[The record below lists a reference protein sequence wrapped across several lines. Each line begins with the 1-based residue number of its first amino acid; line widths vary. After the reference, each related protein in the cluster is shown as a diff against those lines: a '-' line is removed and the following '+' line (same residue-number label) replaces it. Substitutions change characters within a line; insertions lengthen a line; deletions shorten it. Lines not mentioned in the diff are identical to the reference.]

1 MSDKVRGVAANQKLR
16 TVRLYGIAGQR
27 FGRVHRFAV
36 SSTAEAMRA
45 LCSQVVG
52 FKKFLINAKDNGLT
66 FAVFNGKRNLD
77 ANELA
82 HPVGGEE
89 IRIAPI
95 IVGSKNSGLFTTI
108 LGTALAVVGVVTSEY
123 GGGFLIGIGAS
134 MALGG
139 VVQMLSPQQVGLA
152 SSSGPDNGTS
162 YYFNGAV
169 NSNAQGDCVPIGYGR
184 MRVGSKVAS
193 ASISAVDQ

>member
-1 MSDKVRGVAANQKLR
+1 MTEKLR
-16 TVRLYGIAGQR
+16 TIRLYGIAGTK
-27 FGRVHRFAV
+27 FGRVHRLAV

-45 LCSQVVG
+45 LRVVVPG
-52 FKKFLINAKDNGLT
+52 FEKFMMNARDNGLT
-66 FAVFNGKRNLD
+66 FAVFNGKHNLSES
-77 ANELA
+77 ELA
-82 HPVGGEE
+82 YPVGNDD

-108 LGTALAVVGVVTSEY
+108 LGTALAVVGVVTSEF

-139 VVQMLSPQQVGLA
+139 VVQMLSPQQSGLA
-152 SSSGPDNGTS
+152 SNSGPDNGTS

-184 MRVGSKVAS
+184 MRVGSKVIS
-193 ASISAVDQ
+193 ASISAADQ

>member
-1 MSDKVRGVAANQKLR
+1 MSDKVRGIAANQKLR
-16 TVRLYGIAGQR
+16 TVRLYGIAGSR
-27 FGRVHRFAV
+27 FGRVHRLAV
-36 SSTAEAMRA
+36 SSTREAMRA
-45 LCSQVVG
+45 LCVIVPG
-52 FKKFLINAKDNGLT
+52 FEKFLMNAKDNGLT

-77 ANELA
+77 QDGLA
-82 HPVGGEE
+82 HPVGSED

-95 IVGSKNSGLFTTI
+95 IIGSKNSGLFSTI

-123 GGGFLIGIGAS
+123 GGGFLVGIGAS

-152 SSSGPDNGTS
+152 SSSGPNNGTS

-169 NSNAQGDCVPIGYGR
+169 NSNAMGDCVPVGYGR
-184 MRVGSKVAS
+184 MQVGSKVIS
-193 ASISAVDQ
+193 ASITASDQ